1 MTRPPAPRSSH
12 DASPPHAD
20 RPVRLDE
27 CDVVVIGGGHNG
39 LVAANYLADAGL
51 SVTVLEANPR
61 VGGMTSC
68 HRPIA
73 QAPGHLI
80 NSFSVDAFFW
90 DAFPPSKEL
99 ELERYGLRRTVIDPG
114 HVYLGPE
121 GESIAFW
128 VDPART
134 AEEIA
139 RFSHADART
148 YLEFARMLDGFADMV
163 FAMAVT
169 NPTRPEPAALRQFLR
184 GAVKSRKDLRDIVS
198 MVASSI
204 TEIAIERFEH
214 QVVRD
219 AIHATCGSTIPN
231 NQSGSGVAFLWMAT
245 MHRFACERPI
255 GGVQAI
261 PDALTRRLRQRGG
274 TVHCDA
280 MVQEILLSN
289 NRAVGARLVDGREIK
304 ARTAVLAA
312 CDPRQT
318 LERLLPTDTLS
329 TTDNRRVRAIPTS
342 NLNYGQGKVDIALSG
357 RLQLSRHQKWRR
369 DDLDLRK
376 PSHTLGTEAA
386 MERTFARSAAGL
398 LARDGEWSI
407 WPVIPTALDPS
418 QAPDGQDTLYL
429 YVAVAPYQPQDG
441 WETTKEDFGRSVV
454 AQAAQ
459 YYDGLQELEIG
470 RQVLTNHDI
479 GNLVNA
485 TGGNI
490 THVDMTLGRAGPLRP
505 ARGFGGY
512 RTPVDALFLTGAGTH
527 PGGGITG
534 GPGYVA
540 ARELLRRGTVGKR
553 PHTLRRARAVV
564 SQRSTPTPAT
574 STRPT

>member
-1 MTRPPAPRSSH
+1 MTQQ
-12 DASPPHAD
+12 ASPHPPRDSSPAVPVGLAD
-20 RPVRLDE
+20 

-51 SVTVLEANPR
+51 SVTVLEANSR

-73 QAPGHLI
+73 GAPDHLI
-80 NSFSVDAFFW
+80 NSYSVDAFFW

-99 ELERYGLRRTVIDPG
+99 GLERYGLQRNVIDPG

-128 VDPART
+128 VDPAKT

-139 RFSHADART
+139 RFSRADARA

-169 NPTRPEPAALRQFLR
+169 NPTRPEAAAVRQLLR
-184 GAVKSRKDLRDIVS
+184 GAAKSRKDLRDIAS

-245 MHRFACERPI
+245 MHRFACERPV

-261 PDALTRRLRQRGG
+261 PDALARRLQDRGG

-280 MVQEILLSN
+280 KVQEILLSKG
-289 NRAVGARLVDGREIK
+289 RAVGARLVDGREIK
-304 ARTAVLAA
+304 ARTAVMAA

-318 LERLLPTDTLS
+318 LERLLPAETLS
-329 TTDNRRVRAIPTS
+329 PTEDSRVRAIPTS

-357 RLQLSRHQKWRR
+357 RLALSRHQKWRR

-376 PSHTLGTEAA
+376 PSHTLGTEAG
-386 MERTFARSAAGL
+386 MDRTFARSAAGL
-398 LARDGEWSI
+398 LAHDGEWSI
-407 WPVIPTALDPS
+407 WPVIPTAMDPS

-429 YVAVAPYQPQDG
+429 YVAVAPYRPEGG
-441 WETTKEDFGRSVV
+441 WESVKEDFGRSVA

-459 YYDGLQELEIG
+459 YYDGIEELEIG
-470 RQVLTNHDI
+470 RQVLTNEDI
-479 GNLVNA
+479 GNLVHA

-512 RTPVDALFLTGAGTH
+512 RTPVDGLYLTGAGTH

-540 ARELLRRGTVGKR
+540 ARELLRRGASGKR
-553 PHTLRRARAVV
+553 RRTLRRVRAAA
-564 SQRSTPTPAT
+564 SR
-574 STRPT
+574 

>member
-1 MTRPPAPRSSH
+1 MTRPSTP
-12 DASPPHAD
+12 SPPHAEHAA
-20 RPVRLDE
+20 RLDE

-51 SVTVLEANPR
+51 AVTVLEANPS

-73 QAPGHLI
+73 AAPEHLI
-80 NSFSVDAFFW
+80 NSYSVDAFFW

-114 HVYLGPE
+114 HVYLGPD

-139 RFSHADART
+139 HFSRADARA
-148 YLEFARMLDGFADMV
+148 YLEFARMLDGFADMA

-169 NPTRPEPAALRQFLR
+169 NPTRPEPAALRRFLR
-184 GAVKSRKDLRDIVS
+184 SAAKSRKDLRGIASVL
-198 MVASSI
+198 ASSI
-204 TEIAIERFEH
+204 TEVAIERFEH
-214 QVVRD
+214 HVVRD

-231 NQSGSGVAFLWMAT
+231 NQSGSGAAFLWMAT

-261 PDALTRRLRQRGG
+261 PDALTRRLQQRGG
-274 TVHCDA
+274 SVHCDA
-280 MVQEILLSN
+280 VVSEILLSN
-289 NRAVGARLVDGREIK
+289 DRAVGARLIDGRELT

-312 CDPRQT
+312 CDPSQT
-318 LERLLPTDTLS
+318 LQRLLPAGTLS
-329 TTDNRRVRAIPTS
+329 PVDESRVRAIPTS

-376 PSHTLGTEAA
+376 PSHTIGTEAS
-386 MERTFARSAAGL
+386 MERTFARAAAGQ
-398 LARDGEWSI
+398 LAHDGEWSI
-407 WPVIPTALDPS
+407 WPVIPTAMDPS

-429 YVAVAPYQPQDG
+429 YVAVAPYQPQNG
-441 WETTKEDFGRSVV
+441 WESTKDDFGRSV
-454 AQAAQ
+454 ATQAAQ
-459 YYDGLQELEIG
+459 YYDGIEELEIG
-470 RQVLTNHDI
+470 RQVLTNDDFGDRVH
-479 GNLVNA
+479 A

-512 RTPVDALFLTGAGTH
+512 RTPVDGLFLTGAGTH

-534 GPGYVA
+534 GPGYAA
-540 ARELLRRGTVGKR
+540 ARELLRRGKGQR
-553 PHTLRRARAVV
+553 TLRKRRDV
-564 SQRSTPTPAT
+564 SKSLGL
-574 STRPT
+574 

>member
-1 MTRPPAPRSSH
+1 M
-12 DASPPHAD
+12 
-20 RPVRLDE
+20 
-27 CDVVVIGGGHNG
+27 VIGGGHNG
-39 LVAANYLADAGL
+39 LVAANYLADTGL
-51 SVTVLEANPR
+51 SVTVLEANPH

-73 QAPGHLI
+73 AAPEHLI
-80 NSFSVDAFFW
+80 NSYSVDAFFW

-99 ELERYGLRRTVIDPG
+99 QLERYGLRRNVIDPG

-139 RFSHADART
+139 HFSRADARA
-148 YLEFARMLDGFADMV
+148 YLEFARMLDGFADMA

-169 NPTRPEPAALRQFLR
+169 NPTRPEPAAVRQLLR
-184 GAVKSRKDLRDIVS
+184 AAAKSRKDLRDIAS

-204 TEIAIERFEH
+204 TEIASERFEH

-245 MHRFACERPI
+245 MHRFACERPV

-261 PDALTRRLRQRGG
+261 PDALTRRLQQRGG
-274 TVHCDA
+274 SVHCGT
-280 MVQEILLSN
+280 MVREILLSN
-289 NRAVGARLVDGREIK
+289 DRAVGARLVDGRDIT
-304 ARTAVLAA
+304 ARIAVLAA

-318 LERLLPTDTLS
+318 LERLLPAGTLS
-329 TTDNRRVRAIPTS
+329 STNEARVRAIPTS
-342 NLNYGQGKVDIALSG
+342 NLNYGQAKVDIALSG

-376 PSHTLGTEAA
+376 PSHTIGTEAS
-386 MERTFARSAAGL
+386 MERTFARAAAGQ
-398 LARDGEWSI
+398 LAHDGEWSI
-407 WPVIPTALDPS
+407 WPVIPTAMDPS

-429 YVAVAPYQPQDG
+429 YVAVAPHQPQGG
-441 WETTKEDFGRSVV
+441 WESVKEDFGRSVA

-459 YYDGLQELEIG
+459 YYDGIEELEIG
-470 RQVLTNHDI
+470 RQVLTNDDFGDRVH
-479 GNLVNA
+479 A

-512 RTPVDALFLTGAGTH
+512 RTPVDGLFLTGAGTH

-534 GPGYVA
+534 GPGYAA
-540 ARELLRRGTVGKR
+540 ARELLRRGKR
-553 PHTLRRARAVV
+553 PRTRRKLRDL
-564 SQRSTPTPAT
+564 SKSPGL
-574 STRPT
+574 